1 MARPTKYSNTRR
13 QTGITIDE
21 ETLRKAKEAG
31 INISQA
37 CEVALQTLLR
47 PEFINKKL
55 EAERSQLDN
64 LIGAISERE
73 RTTQKEREVSI
84 EEFGKTGNT
93 VLDNEVAL
101 LYWSKKTGLS
111 ITELKR
117 LKSEQIGNAQHVSE

>member
-73 RTTQKEREVSI
+73 RTTQKEKGDFI
-84 EEFGKTGNT
+84 EEFKKLGGN
-93 VLDNEVAL
+93 VLTDEAKL

-111 ITELKR
+111 PTELKALWR
-117 LKSEQIGNAQHVSE
+117 NEIGNAQHVSE

>member
-64 LIGAISERE
+64 
-73 RTTQKEREVSI
+73 
-84 EEFGKTGNT
+84 
-93 VLDNEVAL
+93 
-101 LYWSKKTGLS
+101 
-111 ITELKR
+111 
-117 LKSEQIGNAQHVSE
+117 